1 MFMARLSRKSQNVAM
16 KIRLY
21 QQKDAPQLRL
31 LLKEFLQYTQKTYD
45 AEARQFTRTRP
56 EKERAYINNYVS
68 RFTQLKNSR
77 FLVAEEE
84 GTIIGYILGVIKKN
98 QYEHD
103 QRRGCIE
110 SFFITKKQRGKHIGK
125 QLYDELVAWFKKK
138 GCSQLILE
146 VAKGNPAGSLY
157 KKWGFQ
163 CTREEMRRKL

>member
-68 RFTQLKNSR
+68 RFTQLKIRDSSLLR
-77 FLVAEEE
+77 KKEQSSATFLVSLRKTSMN
-84 GTIIGYILGVIKKN
+84 TINVEATSRVSSSQKN
-98 QYEHD
+98 SVE
-103 QRRGCIE
+103 
-110 SFFITKKQRGKHIGK
+110 KHIGK

-146 VAKGNPAGSLY
+146 VAKGNPACSLY